1 MGIYANSALKTMS
14 GKGVTWKGRTYCNLH
29 KQKKSI
35 ISVFLTEFIRIENVR
50 AWFAISFGGFILGMS
65 SLDLSSYIIPLLVFL
80 VSTFFVMSFTFAI
93 NNYYDADSDR
103 ENPRRMHIN
112 AIASGKISKQTG
124 VFLNI
129 TFIIIPL
136 VVSFLFKFEVFLF
149 CAFLLFLGGA
159 YSVPP
164 LRIKNMPI
172 LDIIWH
178 IVGFFSYVIWGS
190 LIAGSMGLINWLVA
204 ISIGVW
210 SSVGQVDNHIRD
222 YSFDKDSG
230 TKTFAVWI
238 GLDKAKITIEI
249 LTLFHLI
256 LLIPLILLYSLSYLI
271 TIIIIIVIPIL
282 GLLILKP
289 KKDVFP
295 TKRCFIYFFT
305 IVIGGAVYLNCLIY
319 HICFLLGKPTLSL
332 LNFIGIP

>member
-1 MGIYANSALKTMS
+1 MS
-14 GKGVTWKGRTYCNLH
+14 NLH
-29 KQKKSI
+29 NQKKNI
-35 ISVFLTEFIRIENVR
+35 ISVFLTEFIRIKDVM
-50 AWFAISFGGFILGMS
+50 AWSAISFGGFILGMS
-65 SLDLSSYIIPLLVFL
+65 SLDLSSYVIPLLVFL
-80 VSTFFVMSFTFAI
+80 VSTFFIMSFTFAI

-112 AIASGKISKQTG
+112 AIASGKMSKQTG

-136 VVSFLFKFEVFLF
+136 VVSILFKFDMFLF
-149 CAFLLFLGGA
+149 CVVFLA
-159 YSVPP
+159 WMWIYSSPP
-164 LRIKNMPI
+164 LRLKGRPGI
-172 LDIIWH
+172 DVIWH
-178 IVGFFSYVIWGS
+178 FIAFVLIVIWGS
-190 LIAGSMGLINWLVA
+190 LIAGSIGLINWLVA

-210 SSVGQVDNHIRD
+210 SSVGQVGNHIRD

-271 TIIIIIVIPIL
+271 TIIIIIIIPIL

-289 KKDVFP
+289 KKDAFP

-319 HICFLLGKPTLSL
+319 HICFLLDKPTLSL